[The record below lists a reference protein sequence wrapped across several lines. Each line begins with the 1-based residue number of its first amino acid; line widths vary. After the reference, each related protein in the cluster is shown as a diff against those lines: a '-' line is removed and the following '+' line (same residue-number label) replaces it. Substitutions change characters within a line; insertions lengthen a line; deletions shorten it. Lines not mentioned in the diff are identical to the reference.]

1 MRIDHDNVSLLVFHL
16 PSKRSFHFPPLSSRS
31 SPALLHAVGPDS
43 ALKLLYGL
51 GSLLPAVPKAVHGLA
66 VSAGDG
72 VQVSKWS
79 LYPRVQADHGD
90 LRLTPLLLLSLAL
103 ALFLVNLCSWVE
115 HPLAEHEKKRPRG
128 SVENQP
134 GGLRKEF
141 LRAGL
146 GLPRLQSEP
155 VIQRLR
161 ISAHQDQVTAPGEA
175 FGRQDGSSVQHIP
188 PVRALV
194 QVLERA
200 LFLDFGARAIA
211 LQENAF

>member
-1 MRIDHDNVSLLVFHL
+1 M
-16 PSKRSFHFPPLSSRS
+16 
-31 SPALLHAVGPDS
+31 
-43 ALKLLYGL
+43 
-51 GSLLPAVPKAVHGLA
+51 GS
-66 VSAGDG
+66 
-72 VQVSKWS
+72 
-79 LYPRVQADHGD
+79 
-90 LRLTPLLLLSLAL
+90 
-103 ALFLVNLCSWVE
+103 SWVE